1 MLTLYRSLLPAYG
14 NRWLPACDCAE
25 PAAETPESEAW
36 CPRVDVV
43 RENGHFKL
51 TAEFP
56 GVDKDDIHVDVKD
69 GYLTVRG
76 EKKRDHSEEKD
87 GYSYSERFY
96 GSFER
101 SFRLPRDASVD
112 DIKAKLE
119 NGVLTLTVPVT
130 AKEPTQIEVKA
141 E

>member
-1 MLTLYRSLLPAYG
+1 MLTLYRPLLPMLR
-14 NRWLPACDCAE
+14 NRWLPAWHCEE
-25 PAAETPESEAW
+25 PVVGAGEGEVW
-36 CPRVDVV
+36 NPRVDVV

-76 EKKRDHSEEKD
+76 EKKREHSEEKD
-87 GYSYSERFY
+87 GHSYSERFY

-101 SFRLPRDASVD
+101 SFRLPRDTSVD
-112 DIKAKLE
+112 EIEAKLE
-119 NGVLTLTVPVT
+119 NGVLTLTVPV
-130 AKEPTQIEVKA
+130 AEKEPKKIEVKA
-141 E
+141 S